1 MLLDLKVAVLLPGAA
16 SSALFHARSSRQDR
30 FVVKVEL

>member
-1 MLLDLKVAVLLPGAA
+1 MLLDLKVAVLLAGAA
-16 SSALFHARSSRQDR
+16 SSALFRARSSQDR

>member
-1 MLLDLKVAVLLPGAA
+1 MLLDLKVAVLLVC
-16 SSALFHARSSRQDR
+16 SRARSSQDR